1 MTDAFSRNV
10 LIGLLALAATGGPL
24 LLPSPAA
31 AQTQSYS
38 QAESRSGVAGASPEA
53 AGERSPEIK
62 RQLRRARTAWR
73 TESSLLEAKARLD
86 RILRALPTDTE
97 VRTLRARVLLK
108 MGRPAEAFDDAMRA
122 ADLAPKNGEA
132 HLLRAEAARELSHFE
147 AARRA
152 LDAAA
157 DHLPAEDAA
166 LHARLS
172 WNALLL
178 DRLDQAEAFGRVA
191 LQLDSTSA
199 PAHRQLARVFLQ
211 RERADEA
218 AAVLA
223 RGLRSDVLRPRA
235 LREDELLRRLID
247 HPRLRDVMK

>member
-10 LIGLLALAATGGPL
+10 LIGLLALAAAGGPL

-38 QAESRSGVAGASPEA
+38 QAESRSGVAEAPPGA

-108 MGRPAEAFDDAMRA
+108 MGRPAEAFDDARRA

-132 HLLRAEAARELSHFE
+132 HLLCAEAARELSHFE